1 MIEYPHRMTPT
12 VYVLET
18 VPKYIFSSKAQAR
31 MKYKSM
37 GYSAYKA
44 PVTTHTFNNKQ
55 DLFDFICHQIRY
67 GDNDERVVSRD
78 DL

>member
-1 MIEYPHRMTPT
+1 MIDYPHRMTPT

-18 VPKYIFSSKAQAR
+18 EPKYNLPSKAQAR
-31 MKYKSM
+31 IKYKSM
-37 GYSAYKA
+37 GYPAYKA

-55 DLFDFICHQIRY
+55 DLFDFICHQIRL